1 MKTFLYAFKY
11 LLKIR
16 GNNLAKTASITL
28 GLFVSSIFLTQVVYV
43 KSYNNFIPEGE
54 NVYRLESRVNDE
66 KGVSTLI
73 WAPVIPALKAEL
85 PEIAAGTV
93 VVGETIKMTFVRNEQ
108 TYPLE
113 MAYADTG
120 FFNVFRIPVL
130 SGVPS
135 EALRDPGNIFLSRKT
150 ARLIFGNTDPVGQVV
165 TGRGDTYRI
174 AGVFEDLPRN
184 THLKYDAVFALEKV
198 FHILIIE
205 DGSPDGTA
213 NIVKT
218 LQQEF
223 PERLFM
229 IERKGKLGLG
239 TAYIVGFKWSLE
251 HNYEYIFEMDADF
264 SHNPADL
271 PRLYKA
277 CAEEGA
283 DVSIGSRYVSGVNVV
298 NWPMGRVLMSYFA
311 SKYVR
316 LITGLPIHDTTAGF
330 KCYRREVLQT
340 IDLDGIRF
348 KGYAFQIEMK
358 FTAYKCGFKIV
369 EVPVIFINRE
379 LGTSKM
385 NSSIFG
391 EAVFGVIKLKMHSWF
406 HKYPQAVKNN

>member
-1 MKTFLYAFKY
+1 MC
-11 LLKIR
+11 
-16 GNNLAKTASITL
+16 
-28 GLFVSSIFLTQVVYV
+28 
-43 KSYNNFIPEGE
+43 KS
-54 NVYRLESRVNDE
+54 DE
-66 KGVSTLI
+66 
-73 WAPVIPALKAEL
+73 
-85 PEIAAGTV
+85 
-93 VVGETIKMTFVRNEQ
+93 
-108 TYPLE
+108 
-113 MAYADTG
+113 
-120 FFNVFRIPVL
+120 FFNER
-130 SGVPS
+130 
-135 EALRDPGNIFLSRKT
+135 ENIENIIR
-150 ARLIFGNTDPVGQVV
+150 
-165 TGRGDTYRI
+165 
-174 AGVFEDLPRN
+174 
-184 THLKYDAVFALEKV
+184 AVFALEKV